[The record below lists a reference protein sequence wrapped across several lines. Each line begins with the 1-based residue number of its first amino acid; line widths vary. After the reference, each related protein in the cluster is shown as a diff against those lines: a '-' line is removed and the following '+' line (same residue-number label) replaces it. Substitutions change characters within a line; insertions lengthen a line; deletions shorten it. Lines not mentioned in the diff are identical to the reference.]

1 MPSDTTAKYSPE
13 AFWKWFSENHHRYQQ
28 VEQLDGDH
36 AHELVNEVVEELKKY
51 DPWFK
56 ALMGKYDDTTSELIV
71 TADGDI
77 ALFVKVE
84 ELISKAP
91 DIPGWKFTAH
101 KPPLG
106 FDEISIEMFG
116 KTFDDETMRFYPIV
130 DDAYPDMVSII
141 FTHSGYNIEEADD
154 FETGGSIYVQ
164 NALGELNTATQ
175 LDHYEIGPEPD
186 DKSLLIPVTKLNDYL
201 NWREKEFIEKYDQS
215 GIEFFE
221 ETYNTI
227 EGESTEG
234 YVMMAIAVSSFEDW
248 PYKPVF
254 CWWVGVQMEYK
265 EEAENGLPSKETLSQ
280 LQDMEEKLITLLTAH
295 RDVVYVASKTFR
307 GCRTTHF
314 YAKNYKTPS
323 LLLHAFNEEFN
334 SDIQLGFFIEKD
346 KYWQHVEEFF
356 GLDDSMQDDEEE

>member
-1 MPSDTTAKYSPE
+1 LEYTPE
-13 AFWKWFSENHHRYQQ
+13 SFWKWFSDNQHRYQQ
-28 VEQLDGDH
+28 IEQLDGDD

-84 ELISKAP
+84 ELIDKAP
-91 DIPGWKFTAH
+91 AIAGWKFTAH

-116 KTFDDETMRFYPIV
+116 KTFDDETMRFYPIT
-130 DDAYPDMVSII
+130 DDAYPDMVSVI
-141 FTHSGYNIEEADD
+141 FTHSAYNSNEADD

-164 NALGELNTATQ
+164 NAMGELNTAIQ

-201 NWREKEFIEKYDQS
+201 NWREKEFIEKYDHA
-215 GIEFFE
+215 GIEFPE
-221 ETYNTI
+221 DTYATI
-227 EGESTEG
+227 EGEDQDG
-234 YVMMAIAVSSFEDW
+234 NVMLAIVVSSLEEW
-248 PYKPVF
+248 PYRPVF

-265 EEAENGLPSKETLSQ
+265 EAENGLPDQETLTA
-280 LQDMEEKLITLLTAH
+280 LQDIEEKLTDLLTAQQY
-295 RDVVYVASKTFR
+295 VVYVATKTFK
-307 GCRTTHF
+307 GCRTAHF

-323 LLLHAFNEEFN
+323 SLLHPFLKTLDAPG
-334 SDIQLGFFIEKD
+334 IQLGFFIEKD

-356 GLDDSMQDDEEE
+356 GLDESLREEEDEEE